1 MSTTTM
7 QLRSG
12 RSLMRRNSRNHEEF
26 QERRR
31 YQREQKQIEENIYDE
46 DENKNSLTKKM
57 KKFNNKLQHLTY
69 VNRYQNQENHSFNE
83 KMQNIIDIYEHVR
96 INMDDL
102 IQYYNNENKHD
113 RRLIEVIFRKGN
125 VLLLEIYHKKRTRQE
140 NKNFKKCEEL
150 ILSVSDLIEY
160 YIL

>member
-1 MSTTTM
+1 MTTTM

-31 YQREQKQIEENIYDE
+31 YQREQKQIEYSIYDE
-46 DENKNSLTKKM
+46 ENTLQTRI
-57 KKFNNKLQHLTY
+57 KKFYHKLKHLLY
-69 VNRYQNQENHSFNE
+69 VNEYQNQKNHTFNE
-83 KMQNIIDIYEHVR
+83 KMQTVIDIYEHIR

-102 IQYYNNENKHD
+102 IKYYNNDYKHD
-113 RRLIEVIFRKGN
+113 KRLMEVIIQRGN
-125 VLLLEIYHKKRTRQE
+125 VLLLEIYEKKRTRQE
-140 NKNFKKCEEL
+140 NKNFKKCEDL
-150 ILSVSDLIEY
+150 IFSVTDLIEF